1 MKVTTPFTIT
11 AADSEARTITGQIV
25 AFDTAAKASTG
36 KVMFKSGSL
45 NPTNVKLNLEHDSAR
60 PIGKTLS
67 MEFSPDGKSINAT
80 FKISKTTAGT
90 DAIQEAI
97 DGLRD
102 GFSVEA
108 NAIDF
113 AHNEDGTM
121 VVSKADLVGVAL
133 THNPAFDSA
142 RVSNVAATT
151 SPEDSETSS
160 DEAEA
165 QPQQPT
171 EGDVVENT
179 VTEPTAAETVEASA
193 KVEATSVAKPVNF
206 IAARNPVVDPAT
218 FLMHKVAAMRGSEES
233 RNYIAAATSSTD
245 NPGLIPTRQLREVVN
260 GLADS
265 VRASIDSISSGTLPN
280 AGLIFQIPRITQL
293 PDVAVVD
300 ELDTVT
306 PVVMESD
313 FINVDVKSFKGN
325 QVMSVELADRSDPL
339 FFSELISNLSAQ
351 YARATNAYN
360 SGVIVG
366 AATAAPTEYT
376 SPISAVDL
384 LKFVSDGAVDVY
396 ANTFRF
402 ADAIVVSP
410 AQWGNIMSMSV
421 DGRPIYNALQPQNAA
436 GNAQPRALRGSVNG
450 LDLWVDTA
458 LSAAGL
464 GDGSMYVINRDAYT
478 WYESPRL
485 ELRTNFINDGS
496 IGILLYGYGATATK
510 IAAGAYKYV
519 EDN

>member
-25 AFDTAAKASTG
+25 AFDTAATASTG

-45 NPTNVKLNLEHDSAR
+45 NPANVKLNLEHDSAR

-67 MEFSPDGKSINAT
+67 MEFAPDGKSINAT

-108 NAIDF
+108 NAKDF
-113 AHNEDGTM
+113 THAKDGTM
-121 VVSKADLVGVAL
+121 IVTSADLVGVAL

-151 SPEDSETSS
+151 APEDSEPSS
-160 DEAEA
+160 DGAEA
-165 QPQQPT
+165 TPLQT

-179 VTEPTAAETVEASA
+179 VTEPAAETVEASA
-193 KVEATSVAKPVNF
+193 PIQAASAPKPVNF
-206 IAARNPVVDPAT
+206 IAARNPVVSPET

-233 RNYIAAATSSTD
+233 RNFIAAATASTD

-260 GLADS
+260 GLADN
-265 VRASIDSISSGTLPN
+265 VRASIDSISNGTLPN
-280 AGLIFQIPRITQL
+280 AGLVFQIPKITQL
-293 PDVAVVD
+293 PSVAVVD

-306 PVVMESD
+306 PVIMESE

-339 FFSELISNLSAQ
+339 FFSELISNLSSQ

-360 SGVIVG
+360 SSQIITG
-366 AATAAPTEYT
+366 ATKTATGYGSDITAAELLAWV
-376 SPISAVDL
+376 SA
-384 LKFVSDGAVDVY
+384 GAVSVY
-396 ANTFRF
+396 SNTFKF

-410 AQWGNIMSMSV
+410 AMWGRIMSFNV

-436 GNAQPRALRGSVNG
+436 GNAQPRSLRGSVNG
-450 LDLWVDTA
+450 IDLWVDTA
-458 LSAAGL
+458 LSGT
-464 GDGSMYVINRDAYT
+464 GDNSMYVINRDAYT

-510 IAAGAYKYV
+510 IAAGAYAFA
-519 EDN
+519 D

>member
-11 AADSEARTITGQIV
+11 AADSEARTITGKIV
-25 AFDTAAKASTG
+25 EFGVPATASTG
-36 KVMFKSGSL
+36 KVMFQRGSL
-45 NPTNVKLNLEHDSAR
+45 NPANVKLNLEHDSAR

-67 MEFSPDGKSINAT
+67 MELSPDGNSIEAT

-90 DAIQEAI
+90 DAIQEAM

-113 AHNEDGTM
+113 NHAKDGTM
-121 VVSKADLVGVAL
+121 IVNSADLVGVAL

-151 SPEDSETSS
+151 APEDSEPSS

-165 QPQQPT
+165 QPQPST

-193 KVEATSVAKPVNF
+193 PVQAASIAKPVNF
-206 IAARNPVVDPAT
+206 IATRNPVVSPET
-218 FLMHKVAAMRGSEES
+218 YLMHKVAAHRGSEES
-233 RNYIAAATSSTD
+233 RAFIAAATSSTD

-265 VRASIDSISSGTLPN
+265 VRASIDSISTQTLPS
-280 AGLIFQIPRITQL
+280 AGLVFQIPKITVL
-293 PDVAVVD
+293 PTVAVVD
-300 ELDTVT
+300 ELDPVT
-306 PVVMESD
+306 PTVMESE
-313 FINVDVKSFKGN
+313 FINVDVKSFKGS
-325 QVMSVELADRSDPL
+325 QTMSVELADRSDPL
-339 FFSELISNLSAQ
+339 FYSELISNLTAQ

-360 SGVIVG
+360 SAQIITG
-366 AATAAPTEYT
+366 ATKTATGYGTDITAAE
-376 SPISAVDL
+376 L
-384 LKFVSDGAVDVY
+384 LTWVSNGAVSVY
-396 ANTFRF
+396 ANTFKF

-410 AQWGNIMSMSV
+410 QMWGRIMSFNV

-436 GNAQPRALRGSVNG
+436 GNAQPRSLRGSVNG
-450 LDLWVDTA
+450 IDLWVDTA
-458 LSAAGL
+458 LTGT
-464 GDGSMYVINRDAYT
+464 GDDSMYVINRDAYT

-485 ELRTNFINDGS
+485 ELRVNNISDGS
-496 IGILLYGYGATATK
+496 LGILLYGYGATATK
-510 IAAGAYKYV
+510 IAAGAYAFNK
-519 EDN
+519 D

>member
-25 AFDTAAKASTG
+25 AFDTPANASTG
-36 KVMFKSGSL
+36 KVMFKQGSL
-45 NPTNVKLNLEHDSAR
+45 NPSSVTLNLEHDPSR
-60 PIGKTLS
+60 PIGKSLDMTLS
-67 MEFSPDGKSINAT
+67 ADGKSIDAT
-80 FKISKTTAGT
+80 FKILPTTAGN
-90 DAIQEAI
+90 DALVEAMH
-97 DGLRD
+97 GVRD

-108 NAIDF
+108 NATDF
-113 AHNEDGTM
+113 GHNADGTM
-121 VVSKADLVGVAL
+121 IVNAADLVGVAL

-142 RVSNVAATT
+142 RVSNVAAT
-151 SPEDSETSS
+151 EEISESSS
-160 DEAEA
+160 DEAEL
-165 QPQQPT
+165 PTPT
-171 EGDVVENT
+171 EGDEVDNT
-179 VTEPTAAETVEASA
+179 VTEQPAVETVEATQSVQASA
-193 KVEATSVAKPVNF
+193 SKPVNF
-206 IAARNPVVDPAT
+206 IATRNPVVSPET

-233 RNYIAAATSSTD
+233 RNFIAAATASSD

-260 GLADS
+260 GLADN
-265 VRASIDSISSGTLPN
+265 VRASIDSISTGVLPD
-280 AGLIFQIPRITQL
+280 AGLVFQIPKLTQL
-293 PDVAVVD
+293 PDVSVVD

-306 PVVMESD
+306 PVKMESE

-325 QVMSVELADRSDPL
+325 QVMSVELADRSDPM
-339 FFSELISNLSAQ
+339 FFTELIANLSAQ

-360 SGVIVG
+360 SSVILTG
-366 AATAAPTEYT
+366 STSAPTEYAD
-376 SPISAVDL
+376 PISATDL
-384 LKFVSDGAVDVY
+384 LKWVSDGAVSVY
-396 ANTFRF
+396 ENTFKF

-436 GNAQPRALRGSVNG
+436 GNAQPRALRGSING

-458 LSAAGL
+458 LTSYGV

-510 IAAGAYKYV
+510 IAAGAYNYQAS
-519 EDN
+519 

>member
-25 AFDTAAKASTG
+25 AFDMPANASTG
-36 KVMFKSGSL
+36 KVMFKAGSL
-45 NPTNVKLNLEHDSAR
+45 NPKNVKLNLEHDAAR
-60 PIGKTLS
+60 PIGKTLN
-67 MEFSPDGKSINAT
+67 MELSPDGKSINAT

-108 NAIDF
+108 NAVEF
-113 AHNEDGTM
+113 GHNEDGTM

-151 SPEDSETSS
+151 APENSEPST
-160 DEAEA
+160 DDAEA

-193 KVEATSVAKPVNF
+193 KVEAASAPKPVNF
-206 IAARNPVVDPAT
+206 IATRNPVVDPAT
-218 FLMHKVAAMRGSEES
+218 FLMHKVAATRGNEQS
-233 RNYIAAATSSTD
+233 RAFIAAATSTSD

-260 GLADS
+260 GLSDN
-265 VRASIDSISSGTLPN
+265 VRASIDSISSGTLPD
-280 AGLIFQIPRITQL
+280 AGLVFEIPRVTQL
-293 PDVAVVD
+293 PDVSQVN
-300 ELDTVT
+300 ELGAVT
-306 PVVMESD
+306 PVELHTD
-313 FINVDVKSFKGN
+313 FIQVDVKSFKGS
-325 QVMSVELADRSDPL
+325 QIMSVELADRSDPL
-339 FFSELISNLSAQ
+339 FFNELISTLTSQ

-360 SGVIVG
+360 SAQIIAG
-366 AATAAPTEYT
+366 ATKTATGYGTDITAAE
-376 SPISAVDL
+376 L
-384 LKFVSDGAVDVY
+384 LAWVSGGAVSVY
-396 ANTFRF
+396 ANTFKF

-410 AQWGNIMSMSV
+410 AMWGRIMSFNV

-436 GNAQPRALRGSVNG
+436 GNAQPRSLRGSVNG
-450 LDLWVDTA
+450 IDLWVDTA
-458 LSAAGL
+458 LSGT
-464 GDGSMYVINRDAYT
+464 GDDSMYVINRDAYT

-485 ELRTNFINDGS
+485 ELRTNIISDGS
-496 IGILLYGYGATATK
+496 VGILMYGYGATATK
-510 IAAGAYKYV
+510 IAAGAYSFNK
-519 EDN
+519 D

>member
-11 AADSEARTITGQIV
+11 AADSESRTITGQIV
-25 AFDTAAKASTG
+25 AFDVPANASTG

-45 NPTNVKLNLEHDSAR
+45 NPASVKLNLEHDASR

-67 MEFSPDGKSINAT
+67 MEFAPDGKSIQAT
-80 FKISKTTAGT
+80 FKISKTTAGS

-113 AHNEDGTM
+113 GYNEDGTM
-121 VVSKADLVGVAL
+121 VVNSADLVGVAL

-151 SPEDSETSS
+151 APENSEPSS

-165 QPQQPT
+165 TPTPST
-171 EGDVVENT
+171 EGDDVETT
-179 VTEPTAAETVEASA
+179 VTPAEAVETVEAAESVQASSA
-193 KVEATSVAKPVNF
+193 VKPVNF
-206 IAARNPVVDPAT
+206 IANRNPIVSPET
-218 FLMHKVAAMRGSEES
+218 FLMHKVAAARGSEES
-233 RNYIAAATSSTD
+233 RSFVAAATSTSD

-260 GLADS
+260 GLSDN
-265 VRASIDSISSGTLPN
+265 VRASIDSISTGTLPS
-280 AGLIFQIPRITQL
+280 AGLVFQIPKVTQL
-293 PDVAVVD
+293 PAVAQID
-300 ELDTVT
+300 ELGTVT
-306 PVVMESD
+306 PTELQTD
-313 FINVDVKSFKGN
+313 FIDVDVKSFKGS

-339 FFSELISNLSAQ
+339 FYSELISTLTSQ

-360 SGVIVG
+360 SAQILASATKTATGYGTDI
-366 AATAAPTEYT
+366 TAAELLAWV
-376 SPISAVDL
+376 SA
-384 LKFVSDGAVDVY
+384 GAVSVY
-396 ANTFRF
+396 ANTFKF

-410 AQWGNIMSMSV
+410 QMWGRIMSFNV

-436 GNAQPRALRGSVNG
+436 GNAQPRSLRGSVNG
-450 LDLWVDTA
+450 IDLWVDTA
-458 LSAAGL
+458 LSGT
-464 GDGSMYVINRDAYT
+464 GDNSMYVINRDAYT

-485 ELRTNFINDGS
+485 ELRTNVISDGS
-496 IGILLYGYGATATK
+496 IGILMYGYGATATK
-510 IAAGAYKYV
+510 IGAGAYAFDK
-519 EDN
+519 D

>member
-1 MKVTTPFTIT
+1 MKVMTPFTIT

-36 KVMFKSGSL
+36 KVLFKSGSI
-45 NPTNVKLNLEHDSAR
+45 NPANVKLNLEHDSAR

-67 MEFSPDGKSINAT
+67 MELAPDGKSINAT
-80 FKISKTTAGT
+80 FKISKTTAGS

-113 AHNEDGTM
+113 GYNEDGTM
-121 VVSKADLVGVAL
+121 VVNQADLVGVAL

-151 SPEDSETSS
+151 APEISESSP

-165 QPQQPT
+165 TPQQPT

-179 VTEPTAAETVEASA
+179 VIEPDTAETVEASA
-193 KVEATSVAKPVNF
+193 PSVQASASKPVNF
-206 IAARNPVVDPAT
+206 IATRNPVVSPET
-218 FLMHKVAAMRGSEES
+218 FLMHKVAAMRGDENS
-233 RNYIAAATSSTD
+233 RSFIAAATSSTD

-260 GLADS
+260 GLADN
-265 VRASIDSISSGTLPN
+265 VRASIDSISQNTLPS
-280 AGLIFQIPRITQL
+280 AGLVFQIPKITQL
-293 PDVAVVD
+293 PNVSIVD
-300 ELDTVT
+300 ELDPVT
-306 PVVMESD
+306 PVVMESE

-325 QVMSVELADRSDPL
+325 QIMSVELADRSDPL
-339 FFSELISNLSAQ
+339 FYTELIANLTAQ
-351 YARATNAYN
+351 YARATNEYN
-360 SGVIVG
+360 SGIIVTG
-366 AATAAPTEYT
+366 ATATASGYGSNITAAELL
-376 SPISAVDL
+376 SWVSA
-384 LKFVSDGAVDVY
+384 GAVSVY
-396 ANTFRF
+396 ANTFKF

-410 AQWGNIMSMSV
+410 EMWGRIMSFSV

-436 GNAQPRALRGSVNG
+436 GNAQPRSLRGSVNG

-458 LSAAGL
+458 LSGL
-464 GDGSMYVINRDAYT
+464 GTGSMYVINRDSYT
-478 WYESPRL
+478 WYESSRL
-485 ELRTNFINDGS
+485 ELRTNFIDDGS
-496 IGILLYGYGATATK
+496 IGILMYGYGATAKK
-510 IAAGAYKYV
+510 IGAGAYKFV
-519 EDN
+519 E

>member
-25 AFDTAAKASTG
+25 AFDVPANASTG
-36 KVMFKSGSL
+36 KVLFQQGSL
-45 NPTNVKLNLEHDSAR
+45 NPASVKLNLEHDSAR

-67 MEFSPDGKSINAT
+67 MEFSPDGRSINAT
-80 FKISKTTAGT
+80 FKISKTTAGS

-108 NAIDF
+108 NAIEF
-113 AHNEDGTM
+113 GHNEDGTM

-142 RVSNVAATT
+142 RVSNVAATIA
-151 SPEDSETSS
+151 PEDSETSS

-193 KVEATSVAKPVNF
+193 KVEAASAPKPVNF
-206 IAARNPVVDPAT
+206 IATRNPVVSPET
-218 FLMHKVAAMRGSEES
+218 YLMHSVNAARGSEES
-233 RNYIAAATSSTD
+233 RTFIAAATASTD

-260 GLADS
+260 GLANN
-265 VRASIDSISSGTLPN
+265 VRASIDSISNGTLPT
-280 AGLIFQIPRITQL
+280 AGLTFQIPKITQL
-293 PDVAVVD
+293 PAVNVVA
-300 ELDTVT
+300 ELGTVT
-306 PVVMESD
+306 PVIMESD
-313 FINVDVKSFKGN
+313 FIDVSVKSFKGS

-351 YARATNAYN
+351 YAQATNTYN
-360 SGVIVG
+360 SAQILAGSANPSSTFGTNI
-366 AATAAPTEYT
+366 TAAE
-376 SPISAVDL
+376 L
-384 LKFVSDGAVDVY
+384 LVWVSNASVNIY
-396 ANTFRF
+396 SNTHKF

-410 AQWGNIMSMSV
+410 QQWGNIMSMSV
-421 DGRPIYNALQPQNAA
+421 DGRPIFNAIAPQNAA
-436 GNAQPRALRGSVNG
+436 GNAQPRSLRGSVNG

-458 LSAAGL
+458 LSGT
-464 GDGSMYVINRDAYT
+464 GDNSMYVVNRDAYT

-485 ELRTNFINDGS
+485 ELRTNVIADGS
-496 IGILLYGYGATATK
+496 IGILMYGYGATATK
-510 IAAGAYKYV
+510 IGLGGYAYT
-519 EDN
+519 E

>member
-1 MKVTTPFTIT
+1 MKVMTPFTIT

-36 KVMFKSGSL
+36 KVLFKSGSI
-45 NPTNVKLNLEHDSAR
+45 NPANVKLNLEHDSAR

-67 MEFSPDGKSINAT
+67 MELAPDGKSINAT
-80 FKISKTTAGT
+80 FKISRTTAGS

-113 AHNEDGTM
+113 GYNEDGTM
-121 VVSKADLVGVAL
+121 VVNQADLVGVAL

-151 SPEDSETSS
+151 APEISESSP

-165 QPQQPT
+165 TPQQPT

-179 VTEPTAAETVEASA
+179 VIEPDTAETVEASA
-193 KVEATSVAKPVNF
+193 PSVQASASKPVNF
-206 IAARNPVVDPAT
+206 IATRNPVVSPET
-218 FLMHKVAAMRGSEES
+218 FLMHKVAAMRGDENS
-233 RNYIAAATSSTD
+233 RSFIAAATSSTD

-260 GLADS
+260 GLADN
-265 VRASIDSISSGTLPN
+265 VRASIDSISQNTLPS
-280 AGLIFQIPRITQL
+280 AGLVFQIPKITQL
-293 PDVAVVD
+293 PNVSVVD
-300 ELDTVT
+300 ELDAVT
-306 PVVMESD
+306 PVVMESE

-325 QVMSVELADRSDPL
+325 QIMSVELADRSDPL
-339 FFSELISNLSAQ
+339 FYTELIANLTAQ
-351 YARATNAYN
+351 YARATNEYN
-360 SGVIVG
+360 SGIIVTG
-366 AATAAPTEYT
+366 ATATASGYGSNITAAELL
-376 SPISAVDL
+376 SWVSA
-384 LKFVSDGAVDVY
+384 GAVSVY
-396 ANTFRF
+396 ANTFKF

-410 AQWGNIMSMSV
+410 EMWGRIMSFSV

-436 GNAQPRALRGSVNG
+436 GNAQPRSLRGSVNG

-458 LSAAGL
+458 LSGL
-464 GDGSMYVINRDAYT
+464 GTGSMYVINRDAYT
-478 WYESPRL
+478 WYESSRL
-485 ELRTNFINDGS
+485 ELRTNFIDDGS
-496 IGILLYGYGATATK
+496 IGILMYGYGATAKK
-510 IAAGAYKYV
+510 IGAGAYKFV
-519 EDN
+519 E